1 MAETSDLAR
10 LVVSLEANVRGYER
24 QLQRATALA
33 RSSMG
38 EVQSSFGRGEKS
50 VDSFLSKL
58 SDVGSG
64 IQNFQS
70 TVSRLSLG
78 LGAALGAALST
89 QKLSEAADTY
99 KKTMNSLIVA
109 GIPAGELQGVFQT
122 LYETAQKN
130 SVPLEALSQLYSRVS
145 QAQKTLGVSSQEII
159 GVTDIVA
166 QSLRVGGKSATEA
179 SGARCCSW
187 RRRCPVGRSKPKSTI
202 P

>member
-10 LVVSLEANVRGYER
+10 LVVSLEANVKGYER

-70 TVSRLSLG
+70 TVSRLSL
-78 LGAALGAALST
+78 AWARRSALHC
-89 QKLSEAADTY
+89 
-99 KKTMNSLIVA
+99 
-109 GIPAGELQGVFQT
+109 
-122 LYETAQKN
+122 
-130 SVPLEALSQLYSRVS
+130 R
-145 QAQKTLGVSSQEII
+145 
-159 GVTDIVA
+159 
-166 QSLRVGGKSATEA
+166 RKS
-179 SGARCCSW
+179 
-187 RRRCPVGRSKPKSTI
+187 
-202 P
+202 